1 MIKNSAKSKYILS
14 GYGITFDGA
23 GEWSFDDDFAKIV
36 VIFSVDNSS
45 SIHTNN
51 HKKQFLSN
59 GRLTDDIDDTVGVA
73 EKGLVL
79 TLLKA
84 KAKLYFDFA

>member
-1 MIKNSAKSKYILS
+1 MTIIRFLDFTLKNCLFGTTNMIKNSAKSKYILS

-36 VIFSVDNSS
+36 VIFSVNNSS

-51 HKKQFLSN
+51 HKK
-59 GRLTDDIDDTVGVA
+59 
-73 EKGLVL
+73 
-79 TLLKA
+79 
-84 KAKLYFDFA
+84 

>member
-1 MIKNSAKSKYILS
+1 MIKNSAKSKHILS
-14 GYGITFDGA
+14 GYGTTFDGA
-23 GEWSFDDDFAKIV
+23 GEWSFDDDFTKIV
-36 VIFSVDNSS
+36 VIFSVDNSA

-59 GRLTDDIDDTVGVA
+59 GRLTDDIDDTVGMA

-84 KAKLYFDFA
+84 KVKLYFDFA

>member
-51 HKKQFLSN
+51 HKK
-59 GRLTDDIDDTVGVA
+59 
-73 EKGLVL
+73 
-79 TLLKA
+79 
-84 KAKLYFDFA
+84 